1 LVAKESKALPENKNL
16 QAPMDTNCIRTVLI
30 RGTNWVG
37 DALMTT
43 PAVAAI
49 RRNFPKAR
57 ISMLV
62 VPWVMD
68 IFTHNP
74 YIDEVIPYF
83 REGRHKGIQGKMAL
97 VKELRERKFDLSIL
111 LQNAFEAALLA
122 WGARIPRRAGYDTDL
137 RGLFLTQAV
146 AMRPEYKKV
155 HQTEYY
161 LAMVR
166 GLGLEAPDLDMF
178 LHVPDEFSK
187 QINLLI
193 KEYEYEGK
201 PLVVLA
207 PGATYG
213 SAKMWPE
220 KRYSLLA
227 AKVVRYSGAR
237 LVILGSDKE
246 KAVGNDIV
254 QSVGR
259 DGAVNLCG
267 ATSLLEAAAWIKQAT
282 LFISND
288 SGLMHMAATLSK
300 PQLAIFGPTDRI
312 STGPRNSKAIMIYHE
327 TTCAPCLKV
336 RCPIDHRCMESI
348 TVEEVF
354 EAACQM
360 LETYGS

>member
-1 LVAKESKALPENKNL
+1 
-16 QAPMDTNCIRTVLI
+16 MDTNGIRTILI

-49 RRNFPKAR
+49 RRNFPEAR

-74 YIDEVIPYF
+74 HIDEVIPYF
-83 REGRHKGIQGKMAL
+83 REGRHKGIQGKMVL

-122 WGARIPRRAGYDTDL
+122 WGARIPRRAGYDTDM
-137 RGLFLTQAV
+137 RGLLLTHAV
-146 AMRPEYKKV
+146 ARRPEYKKV

-161 LAMVR
+161 LTMVR
-166 GLGLEAPDLDMF
+166 GLGLEAPDMDMF
-178 LHVPDEFSK
+178 LHVPDEYTTH
-187 QINLLI
+187 INSRY
-193 KEYEYEGK
+193 KEYGYEGK
-201 PLVVLA
+201 PLIVLA

-213 SAKMWPE
+213 SAKMWPG

-227 AKVVRYSGAR
+227 AEVVRYSGAR
-237 LVILGSDKE
+237 VVILGSIKE
-246 KAVGNDIV
+246 KFVGDGIV
-254 QSVGR
+254 QSVGKEA
-259 DGAVNLCG
+259 AVNLCG

-288 SGLMHMAATLSK
+288 SGLMHMAAALSK

-312 STGPRNSKAIMIYHE
+312 STGPRNSKATMIYHE

-336 RCPIDHRCMESI
+336 RCPVDHRCMERI

-354 EAACQM
+354 EAAGQM

>member
-1 LVAKESKALPENKNL
+1 
-16 QAPMDTNCIRTVLI
+16 MDTNCIRTILI

-43 PAVAAI
+43 PAVTAI
-49 RRNFPKAR
+49 RRNFPEAR

-74 YIDEVIPYF
+74 HIDEVIPYF
-83 REGRHKGIQGKMAL
+83 REGRHKGIQGKIAL

-122 WGARIPRRAGYDTDL
+122 WGARIPRRAGYDTDV
-137 RGLFLTQAV
+137 RGLLLTHAV
-146 AMRPEYKKV
+146 ALRPEYKKM
-155 HQTEYY
+155 HQTGYY
-161 LAMVR
+161 LAMVK

-178 LHVPDEFSK
+178 LHVPDEYTTP
-187 QINLLI
+187 INSRL
-193 KEYEYEGK
+193 KEFGYQGK
-201 PLVVLA
+201 PLIALA

-213 SAKMWPE
+213 SAKMWPGR
-220 KRYSLLA
+220 RYSLLA
-227 AKVVRYSGAR
+227 AEIVRHSGAR
-237 LVILGSDKE
+237 LVILGSVKE
-246 KAVGNDIV
+246 KVVGDDIV
-254 QSVGR
+254 QSVGK
-259 DGAVNLCG
+259 DAAVNLCG

-288 SGLMHMAATLSK
+288 SGLMHMAAALSK

-312 STGPRNSKAIMIYHE
+312 STGPRNSKATMIYHE
-327 TTCAPCLKV
+327 TSCAPCLKV
-336 RCPIDHRCMESI
+336 RCPIDHRCMEGI

-354 EAACQM
+354 EAACQK
-360 LETYGS
+360 LETYGYEESGVL